1 MRITEPTTNPLTLV
15 DRQGIAARL
24 EVALSTVDKWKI
36 RRLLPAPDFRA
47 LPTRFGFGRRS
58 GNGPTRRDGCHEAIK
73 SSNQRRTSAVCA
85 AG

>member
-36 RRLLPAPDFRA
+36 RRLLPAPDFPGLANPVWFWETIRQWA
-47 LPTRFGFGRRS
+47 DETGRM
-58 GNGPTRRDGCHEAIK
+58 P
-73 SSNQRRTSAVCA
+73 
-85 AG
+85 